1 MANPKRFALAM
12 QQPLAHIGMN
22 AAFLRPRMGGIE
34 TYVRRLVPELA
45 ALRPDVRFTV
55 FVGPEGARLLVG
67 ETLGD
72 NVRVS
77 AHRSLDIPHL
87 RAVAEMTLLGRLAR
101 AQKVDLLHSVALTGP
116 LSRATAHVVTIGDL
130 TWMRQPESVARRTAW
145 TWRTFVPR
153 IARRADR
160 VLTYSEDGRRDV
172 ADLLGV
178 PLGRIDAVALGPG
191 SEGRATPT
199 PEPQLRARYGLGD
212 GALVL
217 TVAANRANKNAA
229 GLLEAMPELRRR
241 VPDVTLVMA
250 GPPGAAQPELEAQI
264 GRLGLGDAV
273 RFTGHVD
280 EADLEGLYRAAGC
293 LVVPSLHE
301 GFGLPVLEAMRR
313 GAPVACSNASSL
325 PEVAGDAAAYFDPR
339 RPEELAG
346 AVADVLLDR
355 ELAQRLV
362 AAGRRRAEAF
372 SWRATAEGTF
382 ACFERAWR
390 ARGSQDSL

>member
-1 MANPKRFALAM
+1 MRP
-12 QQPLAHIGMN
+12 PTHIGMN

-45 ALRPDVRFTV
+45 DLRPDAHFTV
-55 FVGPEGARLLVG
+55 FVGPEGGRLLAG
-67 ETLGD
+67 EPLGD

-77 AHRSLDIPHL
+77 VHRSLDVPHL
-87 RAVAEMTLLGRLAR
+87 RAAAEMTLLGRLAR
-101 AQKVDLLHSVALTGP
+101 AQGVDLLHSVALTGP
-116 LSRATAHVVTIGDL
+116 LSRATPHVVTIGDL
-130 TWMRQPESVARRTAW
+130 TWMHQPESVGRRTAW

-172 ADLLGV
+172 AALLGV
-178 PLGRIDAVALGPG
+178 PPERIDAVALGPG
-191 SEGRATPT
+191 SEGSATPT
-199 PEPQLRARYGLGD
+199 PEPELRARHGLGD
-212 GALVL
+212 GPLVL

-229 GLLEAMPELRRR
+229 GLLEGMPELRRR
-241 VPDVTLVMA
+241 VPDATLVMA
-250 GPPGAAQPELEAQI
+250 GPPGAAQPQLEAQVE
-264 GRLGLGDAV
+264 RLDLADAV

-280 EADLEGLYRAAGC
+280 EADLEGLYRSAGC

-313 GAPVACSNASSL
+313 GAPVACSNTSSL

-339 RPEELAG
+339 RPEEI
-346 AVADVLLDR
+346 ADAIARLLLDR
-355 ELAQRLV
+355 PLAERLV

-390 ARGSQDSL
+390 ARGNRL